1 MLFYE
6 NSILLSCLG
15 AKICVP
21 VWHVK
26 YLALDTQNGLSFG
39 RNELEVSRK
48 RNENFTFFHFAF
60 AKYVL
65 FIIIFF
71 VFLGYFV
78 FVAGRDI
85 FFAAHVVVSFS
96 FS

>member
-26 YLALDTQNGLSFG
+26 YLALATQNGLSFG

-48 RNENFTFFHFAF
+48 RNENFTFFISPLQNMF
-60 AKYVL
+60 YLLL
-65 FIIIFF
+65 FFLFF
-71 VFLGYFV
+71 WVTSFL
-78 FVAGRDI
+78 
-85 FFAAHVVVSFS
+85 
-96 FS
+96 